1 MEPQGVPNAP
11 EAPLGAPDSY
21 FFDIPPS
28 QPLPKGVPAPEVL
41 VSPDHTCAYAANCKR
56 TLHYV
61 VNDMLLAKRDH
72 ILHHIGRLRAM
83 TLEVAHTKGVV
94 EREVKSEASEL
105 LARLNASESLKQMRI
120 QREVDELARHAGRLS
135 SVSLRKSIRRR
146 ARRMPSRRSFLDDT
160 GCARRATRL
169 PSFFST
175 HLHFSASYRQLP
187 ESLKIHLP

>member
-28 QPLPKGVPAPEVL
+28 QPLPKGIPAPEVL

-61 VNDMLLAKRDH
+61 VNGMLLAKRDH

-120 QREVDELARHAGRLS
+120 QREVDELARHADAINVLAAEVDKATSAEDALTTEFLGRYR
-135 SVSLRKSIRRR
+135 V
-146 ARRMPSRRSFLDDT
+146 
-160 GCARRATRL
+160 RATRL